1 MIGVISVLN
10 ADVYSGC
17 VGFFFFTFLFDFV
30 WSRYYSDTEVT
41 RGKWCFKMLSRNQK
55 H

>member
-17 VGFFFFTFLFDFV
+17 VGFFFLHFCLT
-30 WSRYYSDTEVT
+30 
-41 RGKWCFKMLSRNQK
+41 LSGLDIILILK
-55 H
+55 